1 MHHSEKDKSRAEKW
15 FREGLSLRREGE
27 FRRAIEAFD
36 RAIEADRDFAE
47 AYFEKGV
54 CHYSL
59 KTIKTPVTTWMPPP
73 CSAAPGPR
81 CGAGSKHPGSSMNA
95 NDPAGSAVFRSPVMK
110 P

>member
-59 KTIKTPVTTWMPPP
+59 KNHKDICDNMDAATLLGCARAQMWSRFETP
-73 CSAAPGPR
+73 R
-81 CGAGSKHPGSSMNA
+81 KL
-95 NDPAGSAVFRSPVMK
+95 DERE
-110 P
+110 